1 MWLTVEGDACATFAD
16 YIKSGGIRLQ
26 HGRYTLWVVLTLN
39 KCVPSCFCAYAR
51 KFYKITD
58 YRPPFETTGY
68 IQESISL
75 CSIPTK
81 CERIGFSLNYKTLSQ
96 HLVFLLSSILIPSC
110 LNEDSYEKAVF
121 STAISLL
128 PFTQHSVHEQTQL
141 TPFST
146 HSTRAKKILT
156 SIYE

>member
-26 HGRYTLWVVLTLN
+26 HGRYTLWIVLTLN

-51 KFYKITD
+51 KFYKIAD
-58 YRPPFETTGY
+58 YRSQFETTGY

-81 CERIGFSLNYKTLSQ
+81 CERIGGVFSELRDTFSTLVLSAQQYLNTQLPQWRQLWVGCLFYRHLTAAIYTAFSSRADPANSSLNTFNQ
-96 HLVFLLSSILIPSC
+96 
-110 LNEDSYEKAVF
+110 
-121 STAISLL
+121 
-128 PFTQHSVHEQTQL
+128 
-141 TPFST
+141 
-146 HSTRAKKILT
+146 RKKDF
-156 SIYE
+156 